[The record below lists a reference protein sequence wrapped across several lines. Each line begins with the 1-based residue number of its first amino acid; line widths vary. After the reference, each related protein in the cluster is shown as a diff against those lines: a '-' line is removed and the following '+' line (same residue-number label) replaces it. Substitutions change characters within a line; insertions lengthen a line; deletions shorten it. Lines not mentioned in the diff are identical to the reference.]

1 MNERINECREKLE
14 AFEKEKSAADEFL
27 FSAVT
32 HEYAEIKDW
41 MAHAQRKRF
50 ENIRERQQRK
60 FARLLDKK
68 IDEDRKNNGPIVNVD
83 TEEAES
89 IKSKWVV
96 NLSDK
101 NLTVDEENVLKH
113 GLNFAVT
120 PKEIPVDDFI
130 IGIESACRAVGPHSK
145 ESETLRAHCVRVLK
159 NAPPPKPNLKKS
171 ERIALEELAKD
182 KNITIVPADKG
193 RAVVVMNTV
202 DYKNKAKQLLSDENT
217 YQRLNKDPTSKF
229 SNKLINQLKE
239 LKKEGGLDDREYR
252 RVYPTS
258 ALIPRFYGLPK
269 VHKQGAPLRPIV
281 ASRGSITYELAKLL
295 AQILSPLVGKNGYA
309 LKNSA
314 EMVEELGNL
323 TLGSEDVLV
332 SFDVTALF
340 TKVPVDKSLDI
351 IHDRLEKDASLASR
365 TKLTPL
371 QVRDLLQTCLKTTYF
386 VYDGI
391 IYTQVEGAAMGSP
404 VSPIVANLFME
415 WFEEVALQSFPYDIT
430 VWKRYVDDTFVALCR
445 SLIEKLTEH
454 INSIDSSIKFTREE
468 EADQS
473 LPMLDT
479 LTHRD
484 NEGCLSF
491 SVYRKPTH
499 TDQYLQF
506 GSNQPL
512 QHKLGVVKTLIHRC
526 HTICSTE
533 EAKIKE
539 LEHLQKVLAVS
550 GYPKSAWKTATA
562 ANPPRLPHRL
572 HTADRTFK
580 GSVSLPYV
588 GPVSEAV
595 ARYIRKAG
603 VQVHLRPTNT
613 IRAKLVHPKDKV
625 DRLDQ
630 AGVVY
635 KIQCNDCPDVYVGE
649 TERRLNAR
657 YKEHHRSSSPVGL
670 HMEQRRHSMD
680 ESSVSVLH
688 REVDWF
694 RRGVAEAVQ
703 IQREAPTLN
712 RGRERH
718 ILPAI
723 YQELLPQRAPRA
735 GSLDPHVSAQE

>member
-1 MNERINECREKLE
+1 M
-14 AFEKEKSAADEFL
+14 
-27 FSAVT
+27 T
-32 HEYAEIKDW
+32 
-41 MAHAQRKRF
+41 
-50 ENIRERQQRK
+50 
-60 FARLLDKK
+60 RL
-68 IDEDRKNNGPIVNVD
+68 
-83 TEEAES
+83 
-89 IKSKWVV
+89 
-96 NLSDK
+96 
-101 NLTVDEENVLKH
+101 
-113 GLNFAVT
+113 
-120 PKEIPVDDFI
+120 
-130 IGIESACRAVGPHSK
+130 
-145 ESETLRAHCVRVLK
+145 
-159 NAPPPKPNLKKS
+159 
-171 ERIALEELAKD
+171 
-182 KNITIVPADKG
+182 
-193 RAVVVMNTV
+193 
-202 DYKNKAKQLLSDENT
+202 
-217 YQRLNKDPTSKF
+217 
-229 SNKLINQLKE
+229 
-239 LKKEGGLDDREYR
+239 
-252 RVYPTS
+252 
-258 ALIPRFYGLPK
+258 
-269 VHKQGAPLRPIV
+269 
-281 ASRGSITYELAKLL
+281 
-295 AQILSPLVGKNGYA
+295 
-309 LKNSA
+309 
-314 EMVEELGNL
+314 
-323 TLGSEDVLV
+323 
-332 SFDVTALF
+332 
-340 TKVPVDKSLDI
+340 
-351 IHDRLEKDASLASR
+351 
-365 TKLTPL
+365 
-371 QVRDLLQTCLKTTYF
+371 
-386 VYDGI
+386 
-391 IYTQVEGAAMGSP
+391 
-404 VSPIVANLFME
+404 
-415 WFEEVALQSFPYDIT
+415 
-430 VWKRYVDDTFVALCR
+430 FVALCR
-445 SLIEKLTEH
+445 SLIEKLTQH

-484 NEGCLSF
+484 NEGRLSF

-499 TDQYLQF
+499 TDQYLPF

-533 EAKIKE
+533 IKE

-635 KIQCNDCPDVYVGE
+635 KIKCNDCPDVYVGE
-649 TERRLNAR
+649 TERQLNTR

-680 ESSVSVLH
+680 EGSVSVLH

-703 IQREAPTLN
+703 IHREAPTLN
-712 RGRERH
+712 RRRERH

-723 YQELLPQRAPRA
+723 YQ
-735 GSLDPHVSAQE
+735 